1 MQATTSPGGTLKSLF
16 VAVAVCGAAL
26 VVAACGGT
34 STPPAASSE
43 PPTSAPSSPAAS
55 PTPAAQPQTAAA
67 ALTAAKSYFALYGA
81 QQFAAVYPMI
91 DPADRAQINESV
103 WVAVHQ
109 QCGPTS
115 GLSYAVTSP
124 VLAGTTAVVT
134 VSLAGAASSIASEQ
148 VSFVYVGGQWY
159 YQPSDTSDYAGN
171 TTAQAVAAL
180 KAAGDC

>member
-1 MQATTSPGGTLKSLF
+1 LKSLF
-16 VAVAVCGAAL
+16 ASIAACAAAV

-34 STPPAASSE
+34 STPPASSSTGHTTT
-43 PPTSAPSSPAAS
+43 PPAAAPSS
-55 PTPAAQPQTAAA
+55 PAAQPQTAAA
-67 ALTAAKSYFALYGA
+67 ALTAAKNYFALYGA

-115 GLSYAVTSP
+115 NLSYAVTNP

-148 VSFVYVGGQWY
+148 ISFVYVGGQWY

-180 KAAGDC
+180 TAAGNC